1 MEEGSHFRKYKRY
14 LDDSSVPVPK
24 STKLDRNKRSATR
37 SITAISISQ
46 SVVSTELAVVP
57 TESSTSLNGE
67 ICVQ

>member
-57 TESSTSLNGE
+57 KESSTSLNGE
-67 ICVQ
+67 IGVQ